1 MLRQLFVLAITIM
14 ASVTTYADSKR
25 DYISI
30 VGSSTVYP
38 FAEIVAENFFHKTGF
53 KKPKI
58 ESTGSGFGLQL
69 FCSGVGNE
77 YPDITNASR
86 TIKKSEIIRCNKNG
100 IKDIIEVK
108 IGYDGIAIANDINA
122 VDIKLSLKDIF
133 LALAKEVPDAGE
145 GKQLIANPYIN
156 WKEVNSSLPD
166 LKIEVFG
173 PPPTSGTRDAF
184 EELVMEGG
192 CKKIHLIKNIKKV
205 DKMQYKN
212 ICHTLR
218 EDGVY
223 IEAGENDNLIVQKLI
238 ENPHALGIFGYSF
251 LDQNREKI
259 KGSIIEGV
267 SPQFD
272 SISSGSYPV
281 SRPLYFYVK
290 NEHLDLIPGIRKYLK
305 EFTSEKAFG
314 VKGYLSAH
322 GLIPMPKNERKKNR
336 NAAITLKR
344 MK

>member
-1 MLRQLFVLAITIM
+1 MLRQVFVFSITIM
-14 ASVTTYADSKR
+14 ASVTIYADSMR
-25 DYISI
+25 EHISI

-38 FAEIVAENFFHKTGF
+38 FAEIVAEKFSQKTGF

-58 ESTGSGFGLQL
+58 VSTGSGFGLKL

-86 TIKKSEIIRCNKNG
+86 AIKKSEITRCNENG

-108 IGYDGIAIANDINA
+108 IGYDGITIANDINA
-122 VDIKLSLKDIF
+122 VDINFTLKDIF
-133 LALAKEVPDAGE
+133 LALAKEVPSLKGR
-145 GKQLIANPYIN
+145 KQFIANPYKS

-192 CKKIHLIKNIKKV
+192 CKKIGWIKNIKKV
-205 DKMQYKN
+205 DKKQYKN
-212 ICHTLR
+212 VCHTLR

-223 IEAGENDNLIVQKLI
+223 IEAGENDDFIVQKLI
-238 ENPHALGIFGYSF
+238 ENPNAFGIFGYSF
-251 LDQNREKI
+251 LDQNRMKI
-259 KGSIIEGV
+259 KGSTIESV
-267 SPQFD
+267 SPKFD
-272 SISSGSYPV
+272 SIASGIYPI

-290 NEHLDLIPGIRKYLK
+290 KEHLELIPGIHKFLK

-314 VKGYLSAH
+314 EGGYLSVS
-322 GLIPMPKNERKKNR
+322 GLIPMPKDERKKNR
-336 NAAITLKR
+336 NIAVSFKR